1 MVSWVTGQVLSPRLM
16 SWFGHWEYDD
26 NLCVTPETLPDIR
39 SSNEPQ
45 VPPCPASFDSVAAP
59 VFIKVN
65 PPRQFL
71 LLTQHPH
78 DLIKILA
85 NILCQAINPLTSVWN
100 SLVFNLHCTFCVQ
113 IAFSHK
119 FKS

>member
-1 MVSWVTGQVLSPRLM
+1 MMTIYVLPRRPSLTLGVVMSPQSPWSR
-16 SWFGHWEYDD
+16 
-26 NLCVTPETLPDIR
+26 II
-39 SSNEPQ
+39 
-45 VPPCPASFDSVAAP
+45 DSVAAP

-85 NILCQAINPLTSVWN
+85 NILCQAINPLTSV
-100 SLVFNLHCTFCVQ
+100 
-113 IAFSHK
+113 
-119 FKS
+119 